1 MGKSYLT
8 LVLNLQFHT
17 VTQCLLINA
26 RNGESTCREREG
38 VFDLYNLLLLQYP
51 FRNGDVA
58 KLLAKRVQSDW
69 SDCSSRQSLARIF
82 AEQLMVQT
90 YMRSDSIRTIRVEM
104 NNRTGRLTLLC
115 RQHPYSTLHYIYAF
129 WPKVHTQKI
138 RRLWGL
144 CSKLFT
150 LWLGNHVRFVL
161 FFFIYIYIYLF
172 ITNRVLLPKTMD
184 PQSHQAI
191 LESIIFTLR
200 FK

>member
-38 VFDLYNLLLLQYP
+38 VFELRHLYNLLLLQYP

-58 KLLAKRVQSDW
+58 KLLAKRVQSDQ
-69 SDCSSRQSLARIF
+69 SGCSSRQSLARIF

-90 YMRSDSIRTIRVEM
+90 YMRSDSIRTIHVEM

-115 RQHPYSTLHYIYAF
+115 PQHPCSTLHYIYAF
-129 WPKVHTQKI
+129 
-138 RRLWGL
+138 
-144 CSKLFT
+144 
-150 LWLGNHVRFVL
+150 
-161 FFFIYIYIYLF
+161 
-172 ITNRVLLPKTMD
+172 
-184 PQSHQAI
+184 
-191 LESIIFTLR
+191 
-200 FK
+200 